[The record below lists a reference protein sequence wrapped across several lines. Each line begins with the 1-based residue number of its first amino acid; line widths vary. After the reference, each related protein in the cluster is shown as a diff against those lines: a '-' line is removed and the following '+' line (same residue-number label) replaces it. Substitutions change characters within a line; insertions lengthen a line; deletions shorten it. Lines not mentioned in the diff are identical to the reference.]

1 MIELVIARYK
11 EDPMQLAWMNTLRPD
26 IKITIYNKGGLEVPG
41 EIPLPNVGLEDH
53 TFLHHIIDRYDSLAE
68 WTFFAQANPFD
79 GCQNAV
85 EVINHFPS
93 SAIWAC
99 LTPATGIYFWASCE
113 PHRVEG
119 LCYGHVWDRAV
130 WEICS
135 PVRRRRSCTFR
146 LTRSSSPPARR
157 YLRAARLSTRSVRKS
172 CWPARSCRGPPSTG
186 IAIPARPSR
195 RDRGNG
201 SGSGTSCG
209 SRSTRSL
216 RSTERGVKIGA

>member
-85 EVINHFPS
+85 EVINQFPS

-130 WEICS
+130 WEIFVQLFTCPAPPVMYFS
-135 PVRRRRSCTFR
+135 PHPFFVASRKA
-146 LTRSSSPPARR
+146 LHTRSKAFYEKCQEILLARPVVPGATFYGDR
-157 YLRAARLSTRSVRKS
+157 H
-172 CWPARSCRGPPSTG
+172 PGPPVSAG
-186 IAIPARPSR
+186 AWEW
-195 RDRGNG
+195 
-201 SGSGTSCG
+201 
-209 SRSTRSL
+209 
-216 RSTERGVKIGA
+216 ERVWDQLWKPEHTLFVKY